1 MEFLLGVFICFAD
14 DGGVRKVAQ
23 GPVALSSANA
33 WETMKGF
40 IRLVATGENPSGMG

>member
-23 GPVALSSANA
+23 GVAALSTANA

-40 IRLVATGENPSGMG
+40 SRPVATGQNPSAMG